1 MQPRDV
7 AAQEGEA
14 RARQLGAG
22 LEIHSQRG
30 ADIGVFAGFEIEAA
44 LLAPLRQFDIVAL
57 VRAVGHIL
65 RGEVGQGR
73 QQMVELCRRS
83 AFGLFPLGHRR
94 FDLRDFGLERFG
106 LVLVALAHRLADRFR
121 RFVAA
126 ALRLLDPGR
135 RLALVRVERDDAVGH
150 RFGPAAGEGGVEFLR
165 IAADVSD
172 VVHGPAYAFS
182 LPAWPATSRGA
193 TLSFCGHRIR
203 PRTFRGTSK
212 SLKGLPA

>member
-1 MQPRDV
+1 M
-7 AAQEGEA
+7 
-14 RARQLGAG
+14 
-22 LEIHSQRG
+22 
-30 ADIGVFAGFEIEAA
+30 FAGFEIEAA
-44 LLAPLRQFDIVAL
+44 LLAPLRHFDIVAL

-65 RGEVGQGR
+65 RGKVGQSG

-83 AFGLFPLGHRR
+83 AFGLFPFGHRGL
-94 FDLRDFGLERFG
+94 DLGDLGLERFG
-106 LVLVALAHRLADRFR
+106 LVLIALAHRLADCFR
-121 RFVAA
+121 GLVAA

-165 IAADVSD
+165 IATDVSD

-193 TLSFCGHRIR
+193 SLSFCGHRIR